1 MTMRI
6 GGVLAAAVLIA
17 VALPARAQE
26 TYPTPEAAVKD
37 LVDSAKAKTPG
48 FGDRILG
55 KEGAALLRSG
65 DTDQDAE
72 NLKEFNE
79 AAAAST
85 AIDDGP
91 NGAKI
96 LRVGKNGW
104 TLPLPLIKSDAGWR
118 FDAAKGKEEM
128 TNRRVGYN
136 ELSAIEACKAYV
148 AAQDEYFKLDR
159 DGNGLREYA
168 RKIIST
174 PGTHDGLYWPPENQA
189 DISPLD
195 GFAEDARSGW
205 AFGREAGALRR
216 LLLPHP
222 DRAGTRGAGRR
233 LFLPHQRPHDRRLRD
248 DRLAGGLR
256 RQRRQDFYLRREW
269 RRLPKGP
276 RAEHRRSR
284 RLDGPVQSRRELESR
299 RVAATQREL
308 ADRSDARNSWASF
321 SQAATGREPKGGE
334 ADNLRRLNSCGRHG
348 CASAQVLRIATRPKG
363 LYYPN
368 SSEIALQ

>member
-1 MTMRI
+1 M
-6 GGVLAAAVLIA
+6 AAAVLIA
-17 VALPARAQE
+17 AALPARAQE

-55 KEGAALLRSG
+55 KDGAALLRSG

-91 NGAKI
+91 NGTKI

-118 FDAAKGKEEM
+118 FDAARGKEEM
-128 TNRRVGYN
+128 TNRRIGYN

-168 RKIIST
+168 GKIIST
-174 PGTHDGLYWPPENQA
+174 PEPTTA
-189 DISPLD
+189 S
-195 GFAEDARSGW
+195 
-205 AFGREAGALRR
+205 
-216 LLLPHP
+216 
-222 DRAGTRGAGRR
+222 TGRR
-233 LFLPHQRPHDRRLRD
+233 KTKPIF
-248 DRLAGGLR
+248 
-256 RQRRQDFYLRREW
+256 
-269 RRLPKGP
+269 
-276 RAEHRRSR
+276 RRSTVSLKTPICVGVR
-284 RLDGPVQSRRELESR
+284 VRSRSLTTAITS
-299 RVAATQREL
+299 
-308 ADRSDARNSWASF
+308 AS
-321 SQAATGREPKGGE
+321 
-334 ADNLRRLNSCGRHG
+334 
-348 CASAQVLRIATRPKG
+348 
-363 LYYPN
+363 
-368 SSEIALQ
+368 

>member
-6 GGVLAAAVLIA
+6 GGILAAAVLIA
-17 VALPARAQE
+17 MALPARAQE
-26 TYPTPEAAVKD
+26 SYPTPEAAVKD

-65 DTDQDAE
+65 DASEDAE

-79 AAAAST
+79 AAAAQT

-91 NGAKI
+91 NGTKI

-104 TLPLPLIKSDAGWR
+104 TLPLPLVKTDAGWR

-136 ELSAIEACKAYV
+136 EFSAIEACREYV
-148 AAQDEYFKLDR
+148 QAQDEYFRRDP

-168 RKIIST
+168 RRIIST

-195 GFAEDARSGW
+195 GFVQDAN
-205 AFGREAGALRR
+205 L
-216 LLLPHP
+216 
-222 DRAGTRGAGRR
+222 AGRTGEKPEPYDGYYFR
-233 LFLPHQRPHDRRLRD
+233 ILTAQGPAAPGGAFSYLINGHMI
-248 DRLAGGLR
+248 AGHAMVAWPANYGDSGVETFICGENGVVYQKDL
-256 RQRRQDFYLRREW
+256 
-269 RRLPKGP
+269 GP
-276 RAEHRRSR
+276 NTAALGASMAEFNP
-284 RLDGPVQSRRELESR
+284 DG
-299 RVAATQREL
+299 
-308 ADRSDARNSWASF
+308 SWKVV
-321 SQAATGREPKGGE
+321 E
-334 ADNLRRLNSCGRHG
+334 
-348 CASAQVLRIATRPKG
+348 
-363 LYYPN
+363 
-368 SSEIALQ
+368 

>member
-6 GGVLAAAVLIA
+6 GAILAAAVLIA
-17 VALPARAQE
+17 AALPARAQE

-37 LVDSAKAKTPG
+37 LVDSAKAKAPG

-55 KEGAALLRSG
+55 KDGAALLRSG
-65 DTDQDAE
+65 DADEDAG

-91 NGAKI
+91 DGTKI

-104 TLPLPLIKSDAGWR
+104 TLPLPLTKTDAGWR
-118 FDAAKGKEEM
+118 FDVAKGKEEM

-168 RKIIST
+168 RRIIST

-195 GFAEDARSGW
+195 GFAEDANLARRSGEKPEPYDGYYFRVLTAQGPAAPGG
-205 AFGREAGALRR
+205 AFSYLINGHMIAGHAMVAWPAAYGDSGVETFICGENGVVFQKDLGPNTAALGTSMAQFN
-216 LLLPHP
+216 P
-222 DRAGTRGAGRR
+222 D
-233 LFLPHQRPHDRRLRD
+233 
-248 DRLAGGLR
+248 
-256 RQRRQDFYLRREW
+256 
-269 RRLPKGP
+269 
-276 RAEHRRSR
+276 
-284 RLDGPVQSRRELESR
+284 
-299 RVAATQREL
+299 ATWKVVE
-308 ADRSDARNSWASF
+308 
-321 SQAATGREPKGGE
+321 
-334 ADNLRRLNSCGRHG
+334 
-348 CASAQVLRIATRPKG
+348 
-363 LYYPN
+363 
-368 SSEIALQ
+368 

>member
-6 GGVLAAAVLIA
+6 GGILTAAVLLAAAIT
-17 VALPARAQE
+17 ARAQE

-37 LVDSAKAKTPG
+37 LVDSAKAKAPG

-55 KEGAALLRSG
+55 KDGAALLRSG
-65 DTDQDAE
+65 DADEDAG

-91 NGAKI
+91 NGTKI

-118 FDAAKGKEEM
+118 FDVAKGKEEM

-168 RKIIST
+168 RRIVST

-195 GFAEDARSGW
+195 GFRGRRQSGW
-205 AFGREAGALRR
+205 AFGREAGASRR

-222 DRAGTRGAGRR
+222 DRAGTNGAGRH
-233 LFLPHQRPHDRRLRD
+233 LFLPHQRPLDCGPCH
-248 DRLAGGLR
+248 DRLAGRLR
-256 RQRRQDFYLRREW
+256 RQRCRDFYLRRKR

-276 RAEHRRSR
+276 RAKHRRSR
-284 RLDGPVQSRRELESR
+284 RVDGPVQSRRDLESR
-299 RVAATQREL
+299 RVAGTQSPDAELFMKSYLSSLITKDDKDCREWET
-308 ADRSDARNSWASF
+308 RVME
-321 SQAATGREPKGGE
+321 GR
-334 ADNLRRLNSCGRHG
+334 LR
-348 CASAQVLRIATRPKG
+348 
-363 LYYPN
+363 
-368 SSEIALQ
+368 

>member
-6 GGVLAAAVLIA
+6 GGILMAAAVLIA
-17 VALPARAQE
+17 AALPARAQE

-55 KEGAALLRSG
+55 KDGAALLRSG

-72 NLKEFNE
+72 NLKQFN
-79 AAAAST
+79 AAAAAAT

-91 NGAKI
+91 NGTKI

-118 FDAAKGKEEM
+118 FDAAQGKEEM

-159 DGNGLREYA
+159 DGNGLRKYA
-168 RKIIST
+168 RRIISS

-195 GFAEDARSGW
+195 GFAEDANLAGRSGEKPEPYDGYYFRVLTAQGPAAPGG
-205 AFGREAGALRR
+205 AFSYLINGHMIAGHAMVAWPAAYGDSGVETFICGENGVVYQKDLGPNTAV
-216 LLLPHP
+216 LGTSMAQFNP
-222 DRAGTRGAGRR
+222 DA
-233 LFLPHQRPHDRRLRD
+233 
-248 DRLAGGLR
+248 
-256 RQRRQDFYLRREW
+256 
-269 RRLPKGP
+269 
-276 RAEHRRSR
+276 
-284 RLDGPVQSRRELESR
+284 
-299 RVAATQREL
+299 
-308 ADRSDARNSWASF
+308 SWKVV
-321 SQAATGREPKGGE
+321 E
-334 ADNLRRLNSCGRHG
+334 
-348 CASAQVLRIATRPKG
+348 
-363 LYYPN
+363 
-368 SSEIALQ
+368 